1 MAIGRVDE
9 KKAWL
14 GRKGVCVDGRRHG
27 RADCALVQTKENMV
41 GVFLYQL
48 QNARKKAEGTADV
61 TRSRSGEMQASI

>member
-1 MAIGRVDE
+1 
-9 KKAWL
+9 
-14 GRKGVCVDGRRHG
+14 
-27 RADCALVQTKENMV
+27 V